1 MYGVLMAVV
10 FLAAGGAAAENI
22 YRWTDDSGQVHY
34 GSRPGADN
42 AREVT
47 VKPASPESAPSAL
60 SDQQRRTRQQR
71 LLESYERDRELKR
84 EQAQRQVKEQAKIS
98 KACRDLQSNWRWL
111 NHPGPI
117 YLRGEDGAR
126 EYLDEAA
133 RQKQKTKLR
142 QQLDRYCRQ

>member
-1 MYGVLMAVV
+1 MYGVLMAVA

-47 VKPASPESAPSAL
+47 VNSTSPKSEPSAL
-60 SDQQRRTRQQR
+60 SDQERRTRQQR
-71 LLESYERDRELKR
+71 LLESYERDRELKQ
-84 EQAQRQVKEQAKIS
+84 EQAQRQAEQQQKVD
-98 KACRDLQSNWRWL
+98 KACRDLQDNWRWL

-117 YLRGEDGAR
+117 YLRGENGAR
-126 EYLDEAA
+126 AYLDEA
-133 RQKQKTKLR
+133 TR
-142 QQLDRYCRQ
+142 QQQKAKVRQQIDQYCK

>member
-42 AREVT
+42 AREVMVDESPAAGT
-47 VKPASPESAPSAL
+47 PAPASG
-60 SDQQRRTRQQR
+60 QQRRERQQR
-71 LLESYERDRELKR
+71 LLESFERDRELKR

-111 NHPGPI
+111 NHSGPI
-117 YLRGEDGAR
+117 YLRAEDGAR
-126 EYLDEAA
+126 EYLDETA